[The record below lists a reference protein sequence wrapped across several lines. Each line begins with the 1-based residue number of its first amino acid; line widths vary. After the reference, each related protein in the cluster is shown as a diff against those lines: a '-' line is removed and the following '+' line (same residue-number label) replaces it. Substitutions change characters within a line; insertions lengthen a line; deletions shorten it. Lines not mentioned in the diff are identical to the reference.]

1 MKSKAA
7 SRDSVRPC
15 AAARGPRNQLEECRS
30 DGAPEA
36 LPQADGEHAALLPA
50 DYDALVAGRA
60 ETEGT
65 AAATRKK
72 ARKSPVD
79 VCVEVRACHTRVDVI
94 WQDGTTTNDAP
105 ATTFSP
111 AKHVDGYYEFWPQD
125 FVVGKTA
132 ETGSP
137 APPA

>member
-1 MKSKAA
+1 M
-7 SRDSVRPC
+7 
-15 AAARGPRNQLEECRS
+15 
-30 DGAPEA
+30 
-36 LPQADGEHAALLPA
+36 
-50 DYDALVAGRA
+50 AGRA

-72 ARKSPVD
+72 ARSPVD

-137 APPA
+137 APVGLV